1 MKNRKKI
8 IKLSALI
15 VAHNE
20 EKKLYSC
27 LRKLKL
33 VDEIVV
39 VLDKTNDKSK
49 SIAKKFTKNIYE
61 GSWDLEG
68 ERRNFGLNKCKGN
81 WVLEI
86 DADEHVT
93 KGLLIEIKEKIINAK
108 PGYFLIPFDNFI
120 GNKRI
125 RHGWGASWGVSSA
138 PRLSYKGCKKW
149 NNKQRIHPSLNLKG
163 KKGKLNNRINHY
175 VDDDINDMLKRLQ
188 VYSDKKAFDI
198 VANKQRIPSTF
209 IIIRKAFSRF
219 LKCYF
224 SRKGYKEGKFGFLIA
239 VMASLFILLSYFKA
253 SLENKKD

>member
-1 MKNRKKI
+1 MKNRKKN

-15 VAHNE
+15 IAHNE
-20 EKKLYSC
+20 EKKLNSC
-27 LRKLKL
+27 LSKLQL

-68 ERRNFGLNKCKGN
+68 ERRNFGLNKCKGD

-120 GNKRI
+120 GNRVNREGIKV
-125 RHGWGASWGVSSA
+125 A
-138 PRLSYKGCKKW
+138 KKFV
-149 NNKQRIHPSLNLKG
+149 L
-163 KKGKLNNRINHY
+163 
-175 VDDDINDMLKRLQ
+175 
-188 VYSDKKAFDI
+188 
-198 VANKQRIPSTF
+198 
-209 IIIRKAFSRF
+209 
-219 LKCYF
+219 
-224 SRKGYKEGKFGFLIA
+224 
-239 VMASLFILLSYFKA
+239 
-253 SLENKKD
+253 